1 MASVATGSWSES
13 EESAVKAIDWLFVI
27 AVLLG
32 IAAILGSE
40 LKYGPR
46 WGAEAF
52 LSALIVGYATV
63 SYGFSR
69 ARYRRHWDKLGDNCY
84 YLGFLFTLATLALA
98 LYRFSGQVGVIEEL
112 VRDFGIAL
120 WTTIVGMLLRIIIY
134 QLESSP
140 ETEPDEALRLLGNQ
154 ALETGDKLRLTGSV
168 LEAANRKLIGV
179 VRSAADD
186 TVQTLKGSAERIR
199 QAGEAT
205 STALQQKL
213 EGMESLNERVNNA
226 AGSLSDSISE
236 MGRRIAQVDVPPDL
250 VAKKLAPVIRSL
262 ASGLTQIDNG
272 AKRAEEGNERLLA
285 VLAALDRTAGGAAHT
300 IDRLLGMGKE
310 LEPFVTLVRRICEE
324 LDGAAIGLAKSSK
337 TVLSAA
343 DGAADMMSELAKRAA
358 ADSEV
363 VAKHREALD
372 GELERMRVAIT
383 SAEAPLLAL
392 SDALRAR
399 IEDEAKN
406 AADYRELLEKQLKGV
421 EEIHQKLQTNAV
433 SIIDFIA
440 GRIGNGR
447 T

>member
-1 MASVATGSWSES
+1 MASATTESWSGTDES
-13 EESAVKAIDWLFVI
+13 IIKAIDWLFVI
-27 AVLLG
+27 AVVLG

-46 WGAEAF
+46 WGAEVF
-52 LSALIVGYATV
+52 LSTLIVGYAAV

-69 ARYRRHWDKLGDNCY
+69 GRYGRHWDKLGDNCY

-140 ETEPDEALRLLGNQ
+140 ETEPAEALRILGNQ
-154 ALETGDKLRLTGSV
+154 ALDVSDKLRMTGPA
-168 LEAANRKLIGV
+168 LENSNREIIDV
-179 VRSAADD
+179 VRRAADD
-186 TVQTLKGSAERIR
+186 SVHNLKDSAERIR
-199 QAGEAT
+199 QAGETT
-205 STALQQKL
+205 STILQQKL
-213 EGMESLNERVNNA
+213 VGMEGLNERVNNA

-236 MGRRIAQVDVPPDL
+236 MGRRIAQIEVPPDL
-250 VAKKLAPVIRSL
+250 VAEKLAPVIRSL
-262 ASGLTQIDNG
+262 ASGLTQINNG
-272 AKRAEEGNERLLA
+272 AKRAGEGNERLVA
-285 VLAALDRTAGGAAHT
+285 VLAALDRTAGEAANT
-300 IDRLLGMGKE
+300 IDRLLDIGKE

-324 LDGAAIGLAKSSK
+324 LDGAAIALAKSSE

-343 DGAADMMSELAKRAA
+343 GGAADMMSGLAKRAA
-358 ADSEV
+358 ADSET
-363 VAKHREALD
+363 VAKHREALE

-383 SAEAPLLAL
+383 SAEAPFLAL
-392 SDALRAR
+392 SATLRAR

-406 AADYRELLEKQLKGV
+406 AANYRELLDKQLKGV
-421 EEIHQKLQTNAV
+421 EEIHQRLQTNAV
-433 SIIDFIA
+433 SMIDFIA
-440 GRIGNGR
+440 GRIANGR